1 MPIPQVNDRIK
12 EAPVVVLRAVFAGI
26 GQLLLTADKV
36 RARAAEQ
43 VWTPERAPG
52 PAGQPRHCPV
62 PPQPR
67 NGIAHAEPAAAS
79 HPATREAVAGP
90 GTATAPAPGAAPA
103 AKAGSGPAGSVP
115 HPAPGAD
122 REKATPAAK
131 TTPTAKAT
139 ARTTPAPK
147 ATAKTAKAAPVAKA
161 AKSTVDAKSATGAKV
176 ATDTPDAK
184 AAGAKVATDTP
195 DAKAA
200 GAKVATDT
208 PDAKAAGAKT
218 ASPKAAGAKNT
229 KTTPTAKPGPATK
242 TKAVPAPRAGKA
254 GPAKAGPATEAPPLP
269 GYDDMSLASLRA
281 RLRGLDATTIRA
293 MLAYE
298 RASARREPVITML
311 ERRLTKITSG

>member
-1 MPIPQVNDRIK
+1 MLHMVR
-12 EAPVVVLRAVFAGI
+12 EASGAAAARRPRLAAADFIRTNS

-115 HPAPGAD
+115 HPAPGDD

-147 ATAKTAKAAPVAKA
+147 ATAKTAKAAPDAKA
-161 AKSTVDAKSATGAKV
+161 AGAKV
-176 ATDTPDAK
+176 ATDTPHAK

-218 ASPKAAGAKNT
+218 ASPK
-229 KTTPTAKPGPATK
+229 
-242 TKAVPAPRAGKA
+242 
-254 GPAKAGPATEAPPLP
+254 
-269 GYDDMSLASLRA
+269 
-281 RLRGLDATTIRA
+281 
-293 MLAYE
+293 
-298 RASARREPVITML
+298 
-311 ERRLTKITSG
+311 